1 MTKFKLPD
9 VIKLQDEV
17 NWSVLELHAS
27 VHSSEYFLFPPHE
40 HCNSE
45 ACEGRQPYL

>member
-1 MTKFKLPD
+1 MTKFKFLD
-9 VIKLQDEV
+9 VIKLQDAV

-40 HCNSE
+40 HLNSE
-45 ACEGRQPYL
+45 AWEVRQPHR